1 MAAPKRQNI
10 RQNITFRFRIFF
22 IIMLAAFLLLVL
34 NLYKVVFI
42 QGHELREEA
51 SSIYIKERMVD
62 ATRGN
67 IYSDD
72 GSLLATSLPKYR
84 LGMDP
89 SVYNKSTKAEKL
101 FTAHVREL
109 AEHLANF
116 FKDRTADEYY
126 DKIVSAKKRKL
137 TYILLNNRLLD
148 FQERKLVMNFPLFRE
163 NKKSPVKTGIVF
175 DKVNVRYAPF
185 GQMAYRT
192 VGYMKDKVKV
202 GLEGA
207 FDEELRGIPGKGYF
221 AKMDKNTWRP
231 VENTPEII
239 PQRGVDLQ
247 TTIDVDIQDIVE
259 LALMKALAGF
269 KGSYATAIVME
280 TATGEIKAISNLTRN
295 EKSPTGYSEFDNYAI
310 EVSGNDP
317 GSVFKLPSMMAMM
330 EESNM
335 PLTDQVTTGGKYTIF
350 GKTMSDSHDYG
361 TLTVQAV
368 VEKSSN
374 IGTIKLMQRV
384 FSKKQAKFYDYLQ
397 KFHLIEPLDFQIK
410 PRDPRPK
417 FPLPPTWHA
426 LQYMWSSVGYSS
438 NTSPLHLLSFYNAIA
453 NNGYWI
459 QPIIVKKATI
469 GNEVITDFTLKQKKD
484 KETICSAETLKKIKI
499 MLEGVVERGTGNN
512 LKGTPY
518 GIAGKTGTAQ
528 SLVNGQYIKGAQGG
542 TYYVSF
548 IGYFPVKKPKYTVLV
563 AMDKPKGG
571 SEGTYARQVTAPVFK
586 DISDHIYSRDMKL
599 QGRLSGYLP
608 DSLNNA
614 KMSHLIHPMD
624 HGVLYANLGFPK
636 VEEDGRWM
644 QFSLDKKAVQ
654 NVPVSLLPKVVP
666 NVMGMNLRDALFALE
681 NRGFKVRAKGIG
693 NVVSQSIPAGTPL
706 RKNALMLI
714 QLH

>member
-1 MAAPKRQNI
+1 
-10 RQNITFRFRIFF
+10 
-22 IIMLAAFLLLVL
+22 
-34 NLYKVVFI
+34 
-42 QGHELREEA
+42 
-51 SSIYIKERMVD
+51 
-62 ATRGN
+62 
-67 IYSDD
+67 
-72 GSLLATSLPKYR
+72 
-84 LGMDP
+84 
-89 SVYNKSTKAEKL
+89 
-101 FTAHVREL
+101 
-109 AEHLANF
+109 
-116 FKDRTADEYY
+116 
-126 DKIVSAKKRKL
+126 
-137 TYILLNNRLLD
+137 
-148 FQERKLVMNFPLFRE
+148 
-163 NKKSPVKTGIVF
+163 
-175 DKVNVRYAPF
+175 VRYAPF

-202 GLEGA
+202 GLENS
-207 FDEELRGIPGKGYF
+207 FDTELRGVPGKGYF

-259 LALMKALAGF
+259 LALMKSLASFQGN
-269 KGSYATAIVME
+269 YATAIVME
-280 TATGEIKAISNLTRN
+280 TATGEIKAISNLTKN
-295 EKSPTGYSEFDNYAI
+295 DKSPTGYSEFANHAI

-335 PLTDQVTTGGKYTIF
+335 PLTDLVTTGGKYTIF
-350 GKTMSDSHDYG
+350 GRTMSDSHDYG
-361 TLTVQAV
+361 TLTVQGV
-368 VEKSSN
+368 VEHSSN

-384 FSKKQAKFYDYLQ
+384 FASKQAKYYDYLK
-397 KFHLIEPLDFQIK
+397 KFHLIEPLGFQIK
-410 PRDPRPK
+410 PRYHTPK
-417 FPLPPTWHA
+417 FPLPPKWHA

-469 GNEVITDFTLKQKKD
+469 GNEVITDFTEKQKKD
-484 KETICSAETLKKIKI
+484 KEPICSVETLKKIKI

-614 KMSHLIHPMD
+614 KLTHVIHPLD

-644 QFSLDKKAVQ
+644 QFSLDKKAVK

-681 NRGFKVRAKGIG
+681 NRGFKVRANGMG
-693 NVVSQSIPAGTPL
+693 NVISQSIPAGTPL